1 VLGDPFLDLE
11 LALAGAVEGELKRR
25 ALVGRNLEVDVLA
38 GERGG
43 DQTDAKNDG
52 L

>member
-1 VLGDPFLDLE
+1 MLGDPFLDLE
-11 LALAGAVEGELKRR
+11 LALAGAVEGRLQGR
-25 ALVGRNLEVDVLA
+25 ALVGRNLEVNVLA
-38 GERGG
+38 GERRG